1 MVRTARNLFQKS
13 LFLTVQFPMEN
24 PVDPTPIYSSLA
36 SDPDFADL
44 VELYVDDVPEFIHRL
59 NAAAALRSWTELA
72 GVSHQIK
79 GSAGGH
85 GFEQVTDAARQL
97 EDACSE
103 EGQPAEILQRLGELV
118 NLLGRL
124 RVAPE
129 S

>member
-1 MVRTARNLFQKS
+1 
-13 LFLTVQFPMEN
+13 MEN
-24 PVDPTPIYSSLA
+24 PADPTPIYSTLA

-44 VELYVDDVPEFIHRL
+44 VQMYVEDIPDFIQQL
-59 NAAAALRSWTELA
+59 NGAADLGSWAELA
-72 GVSHQIK
+72 DVAHRIT

-103 EGQPAEILQRLGELV
+103 AGQPAEIHQRLGELV